1 MEFYISCL
9 EIYLPYGL
17 KQAVLQAVR
26 RLHPGR
32 GLPITGVQQEEDRP
46 QENPGEAARLLK
58 EKL

>member
-1 MEFYISCL
+1 MEFYISSL
-9 EIYLPYGL
+9 KIYLPYGL
-17 KQAVLQAVR
+17 KQAILRAVR
-26 RLHPGR
+26 SLPPDR